1 MGNRIC
7 LTGASV
13 IAQMDIEGNKPQ
25 VESLTPRTICYDERI
40 LKSRLCITLPMQIH
54 TLIECKK

>member
-1 MGNRIC
+1 MGNRIF

-25 VESLTPRTICYDERI
+25 VESLIPRTICYDERI
-40 LKSRLCITLPMQIH
+40 LKSR
-54 TLIECKK
+54 

>member
-1 MGNRIC
+1 MGNRIY

-25 VESLTPRTICYDERI
+25 VESLTPRTICYERI
-40 LKSRLCITLPMQIH
+40 LKSQLYVTLP
-54 TLIECKK
+54 T